1 MTTTRLDCFAN
12 PRSRSVCVRIIK
24 DRQLRDVLTWPAGY
38 AVLVSDEMMTQLC
51 DADVRARCPYLSL
64 YVSQSGE
71 VLEVDW
77 AQVEPL
83 ADELVRAACRA
94 SGARA

>member
-1 MTTTRLDCFAN
+1 MTTRLDCFAN

-24 DRQLRDVLTWPAGY
+24 NRQLRDILNWPAEF
-38 AVLVSDEMMTQLC
+38 AVRVSDELMAQLA
-51 DADVRARCPYLSL
+51 DADIRTKYAHLSL
-64 YVSQSGE
+64 DLDRGE

-83 ADELVRAACRA
+83 ADALVEAACRA